1 LETKS
6 TFFILIIVVAILTL
20 ALAALAG
27 YIFLVQGVPPKIST
41 STSTTIKVAPTE
53 DELTTISLFDGKRY
67 FNLKNVDAK
76 KIAIIQVNVSLKCL
90 STIKEEKKTIKAED
104 KITAYSPEIQELVIK
119 FFLNMTED
127 QIKSPSELDFTK
139 EQLKKEIN
147 DLLYGEKKDKHE
159 IVYKVIF
166 SEWLFQ

>member
-90 STIKEEKKTIKAED
+90 STIKEEKKTIKAGD

-147 DLLYGEKKDKHE
+147 DLLYAEKKDKHE